1 MKPRLV
7 RTCQPYRPDFPEHP
21 RITTATPT
29 LLVLTDPCV
38 PQLRML
44 EPFRER
50 VHLVIGP
57 TLEAVADAAP
67 SADAILVWTASRD
80 LLQQVFA
87 LAGRVRWVHSR
98 SAGLDTLLFPAL
110 VDSPVPLT
118 NSSGVYSRS
127 LGEFVAAGVL
137 FFAKDLH
144 RMQRNQAAGRWEP
157 FDVEMAHNKTM
168 GIVGYGDIG
177 HSAAHLAKALGMH
190 VIALRR
196 RPEQS
201 RGDPLVDE
209 MLGTDRLMELMVRS
223 DYVVMA
229 APLTPDTLGL
239 VSADAIAAVRPSGVL
254 INVGRGA
261 VIDEPALIDALRHKR
276 IRGAA
281 LDVFA
286 QEPLPAGH
294 PMYGLDNLLLSP
306 HCADHT
312 QTWVDEAMYLFAANL
327 ERLLSVESLRNVVEK
342 RLGY

>member
-1 MKPRLV
+1 MTSTL
-7 RTCQPYRPDFPEHP
+7 
-21 RITTATPT
+21 PT
-29 LLVLTDPCV
+29 LLVLADGTEN
-38 PQLRML
+38 QLRML

-50 VHLVIGP
+50 VRIVIGP
-57 TLEAVADAAP
+57 TLQSVADAAP
-67 SADAILVWTASRD
+67 IADALLIWTASRD
-80 LLQQVFA
+80 LVQQVFA
-87 LAGRVRWVHSR
+87 QTPRLRWVHSR
-98 SAGLDTLLFPAL
+98 SAGLDSLLFPAL

-127 LGEFVAAGVL
+127 LGEFVALGVL

-144 RMQRNQAAGRWEP
+144 RMQRNQAAGRWAP
-157 FDVEMAHNKTM
+157 YDVDMAEGKTM

-177 HSAAHLAKALGMH
+177 RAAARLAKGLGMH

-201 RGDPLVDE
+201 QGDPLVDE
-209 MLGTDRLMELMVRS
+209 VMGNDRLHELMARS
-223 DYVVMA
+223 DYVVVT
-229 APLTPDTLGL
+229 APLTPDTRGL
-239 VSADAIAAVRPSGVL
+239 VSAQAIAAMKPGAVM

-261 VIDEPALIDALRHKR
+261 VIDEPALIDALRQRR

-286 QEPLPAGH
+286 QEPLPDGH

-312 QTWVDEAMYLFAANL
+312 LTWIDDAMVFFTDNL
-327 ERLLSVESLRNVVEK
+327 ERFLRGEPLRNVVEK

>member
-1 MKPRLV
+1 MTSTL
-7 RTCQPYRPDFPEHP
+7 
-21 RITTATPT
+21 PT
-29 LLVLTDPCV
+29 LLVLADGTEN
-38 PQLRML
+38 QLRML

-50 VHLVIGP
+50 VRIVIGP
-57 TLEAVADAAP
+57 TLQSVADAAP
-67 SADAILVWTASRD
+67 IADALLIWTASRD
-80 LLQQVFA
+80 LVQQVFA
-87 LAGRVRWVHSR
+87 QTPRLRWVHSR
-98 SAGLDTLLFPAL
+98 SAGLDSLLFPAL

-127 LGEFVAAGVL
+127 LGEFVALGVL

-144 RMQRNQAAGRWEP
+144 RMQRNQAAGRWAP
-157 FDVEMAHNKTM
+157 YDMDMAEGKTM

-177 HSAAHLAKALGMH
+177 RAAARLAKGLGMH

-201 RGDPLVDE
+201 QGDPLVDE
-209 MLGTDRLMELMVRS
+209 VMGNDRLHELMARS
-223 DYVVMA
+223 DYVVVT
-229 APLTPDTLGL
+229 APLTPDTRGL
-239 VSADAIAAVRPSGVL
+239 VSAQAIAAMKPGAVM

-261 VIDEPALIDALRHKR
+261 VIDEPALIDALRQRR

-286 QEPLPAGH
+286 QEPLPDGH

-312 QTWVDEAMYLFAANL
+312 LTWIDDAMVFFTDNL
-327 ERLLSVESLRNVVEK
+327 ERFLRGEPLRNVVEK

>member
-1 MKPRLV
+1 MTSTL
-7 RTCQPYRPDFPEHP
+7 
-21 RITTATPT
+21 PT
-29 LLVLTDPCV
+29 LLVLADGTET
-38 PQLRML
+38 QLRML
-44 EPFRER
+44 EPFRDR
-50 VHLVIGP
+50 ARIVIGP
-57 TLEAVADAAP
+57 SLQSVADAAP
-67 SADAILVWTASRD
+67 MADALLVWTASRD
-80 LLQQVFA
+80 LVQQVFA
-87 LAGRVRWVHSR
+87 QAPRLRWVHSR
-98 SAGLDTLLFPAL
+98 SAGLDSLLFPAL

-127 LGEFVAAGVL
+127 LGEFVALGVL

-144 RMQRNQAAGRWEP
+144 RMQRNQAAGRWAP
-157 FDVEMAHNKTM
+157 FDVDMAEGQTM

-177 HSAAHLAKALGMH
+177 RAAARLAKALGMQ

-201 RGDPLVDE
+201 QGDPLVDE
-209 MLGTDRLMELMVRS
+209 VVGNDRLLELMARS
-223 DYVVMA
+223 DYVVVA
-229 APLTPDTLGL
+229 APLTPDTRGL
-239 VSADAIAAVRPSGVL
+239 VSAQAIAAMKPSAVM

-261 VIDEPALIDALRHKR
+261 IIDEPALIDALRHKR

-286 QEPLPAGH
+286 QEPLPDGH

-312 QTWVDEAMYLFAANL
+312 RTWIDDAMVFFTGNL
-327 ERLLSVESLRNVVEK
+327 ERFLRGEPLRNVVEK

>member
-1 MKPRLV
+1 MTSSL
-7 RTCQPYRPDFPEHP
+7 
-21 RITTATPT
+21 PT
-29 LLVLTDPCV
+29 LLVLADGTE

-44 EPFRER
+44 EPYRDR
-50 VHLVIGP
+50 VRIVIGP
-57 TLEAVADAAP
+57 TLASVADAAP
-67 SADAILVWTASRD
+67 AADALLLWTASRD
-80 LLQQVFA
+80 LVQQVFA
-87 LAGRVRWVHSR
+87 QAPRLRWVHSR
-98 SAGLDTLLFPAL
+98 SAGLDSLLFPAL

-127 LGEFVAAGVL
+127 LGEFVALGVL

-144 RMQRNQAAGRWEP
+144 RMQRNQAAGRWAP
-157 FDVEMAHNKTM
+157 FDVDMAEGKTM

-177 HSAAHLAKALGMH
+177 RAAARLAKALDMR
-190 VIALRR
+190 VLALRR

-201 RGDPLVDE
+201 QGDPLVDE
-209 MLGTDRLMELMVRS
+209 VMGNERLLDLMARS
-223 DYVVMA
+223 DYVVVA
-229 APLTPDTLGL
+229 APLTPDTRGL
-239 VSADAIAAVRPSGVL
+239 VSAQAIAAMKPDAVM

-261 VIDEPALIDALRHKR
+261 IIDEPALIDALRHKR

-286 QEPLPAGH
+286 EEPLPAGH

-312 QTWVDEAMYLFAANL
+312 RTWIDDAMVFFTGNL
-327 ERLLSVESLRNVVEK
+327 ERFLRGEPLRNVVEK

>member
-1 MKPRLV
+1 MTSTL
-7 RTCQPYRPDFPEHP
+7 
-21 RITTATPT
+21 PT
-29 LLVLTDPCV
+29 LLVLADGTET
-38 PQLRML
+38 QLRML

-50 VHLVIGP
+50 VRIVIGSS
-57 TLEAVADAAP
+57 LQSVADAAP
-67 SADAILVWTASRD
+67 TADALLLWTASRD
-80 LLQQVFA
+80 LVQQVFA
-87 LAGRVRWVHSR
+87 LAPRLRWVHSR
-98 SAGLDTLLFPAL
+98 SAGLDSLLFPAL

-127 LGEFVAAGVL
+127 LGEFVALGVL

-144 RMQRNQAAGRWEP
+144 RMQRNQAAGRWAP
-157 FDVEMAHNKTM
+157 FDVDMAEGQTM

-177 HSAAHLAKALGMH
+177 RAAARLAKALGMQ

-201 RGDPLVDE
+201 QGDPLVDE
-209 MLGTDRLMELMVRS
+209 VMGNDRLLELMARS
-223 DYVVMA
+223 DYVVVA
-229 APLTPDTLGL
+229 APLTPDTRGL
-239 VSADAIAAVRPSGVL
+239 VSAQAIAAMKPSAVM

-261 VIDEPALIDALRHKR
+261 IIDEPALIDALRHKR

-286 QEPLPAGH
+286 QEPLPDGH

-312 QTWVDEAMYLFAANL
+312 RTWIDDAMVFFTGNL
-327 ERLLSVESLRNVVEK
+327 ERFLRGEPLRNVVEK

>member
-1 MKPRLV
+1 M
-7 RTCQPYRPDFPEHP
+7 
-21 RITTATPT
+21 TTAIPT
-29 LLVLTDPCV
+29 LLVLADPSE
-38 PQLRML
+38 PRLRML

-50 VHLVIGP
+50 VRIVIGP
-57 TLEAVADAAP
+57 TLESVADTAP
-67 SADAILVWTASRD
+67 SADAILVWAASRD
-80 LLQQVFA
+80 LLRQVFA
-87 LAGRVRWVHSR
+87 LAPRARWVHCR

-144 RMQRNQAAGRWEP
+144 RMQRNQAAGRWEQ
-157 FDVEMAHNKTM
+157 FDVEMAHDKTM

-177 HSAAHLAKALGMH
+177 RSAAHLARALGMR

-209 MLGTDRLMELMVRS
+209 ALGTDRLLELMARS
-223 DYVVMA
+223 DYVV

-239 VSADAIAAVRPSGVL
+239 VSAEAIAAMKPSGVM

-312 QTWVDEAMYLFAANL
+312 QTWIDDAMHFFTANL
-327 ERLLSVESLRNVVEK
+327 KRFLSGEPLLNVVEK

>member
-1 MKPRLV
+1 M
-7 RTCQPYRPDFPEHP
+7 
-21 RITTATPT
+21 TTALPT
-29 LLVLTDPCV
+29 LLVLADPSE

-44 EPFRER
+44 EPFRDR
-50 VHLVIGP
+50 VRIVVGP

-87 LAGRVRWVHSR
+87 LAVRTRWVHSR

-144 RMQRNQAAGRWEP
+144 RMQRNQAAGRWEQ
-157 FDVEMAHNKTM
+157 FDVEMAHQKTM

-177 HSAAHLAKALGMH
+177 RSAAHLAKALGMH

-196 RPEQS
+196 RPGQS
-201 RGDPLVDE
+201 QGDPLVDE
-209 MLGTDRLMELMVRS
+209 ALGGDRLLELMARS
-223 DYVVMA
+223 DYVVVA
-229 APLTPDTLGL
+229 APLTPDTRGL
-239 VSADAIAAVRPSGVL
+239 VSADAIAAMKPSGVL

-312 QTWVDEAMYLFAANL
+312 STWIDDAMHFFTGNL
-327 ERLLSVESLRNVVEK
+327 ERFLQGEPLRNVVEK

>member
-1 MKPRLV
+1 MTSSL
-7 RTCQPYRPDFPEHP
+7 
-21 RITTATPT
+21 PT
-29 LLVLTDPCV
+29 LLVLADGTE

-44 EPFRER
+44 EPYRDR
-50 VHLVIGP
+50 VRIVIGP
-57 TLEAVADAAP
+57 TLASVADAAP
-67 SADAILVWTASRD
+67 AADALLLWTASRD
-80 LLQQVFA
+80 LVQQVFA
-87 LAGRVRWVHSR
+87 QAPRLRWVHSR
-98 SAGLDTLLFPAL
+98 SAGLDSLLFPAL

-127 LGEFVAAGVL
+127 LGEFVALGVL

-144 RMQRNQAAGRWEP
+144 RMQRNQAAGRWAP
-157 FDVEMAHNKTM
+157 FDVDMAEGKTM

-177 HSAAHLAKALGMH
+177 RAAARLAKALDMR

-201 RGDPLVDE
+201 QGDPLVDE
-209 MLGTDRLMELMVRS
+209 VMGNERLLDLMARS
-223 DYVVMA
+223 DYVVVA
-229 APLTPDTLGL
+229 APLTPDTRGL
-239 VSADAIAAVRPSGVL
+239 VSAQAIAAMKPDAVM

-261 VIDEPALIDALRHKR
+261 IIDEPALIDALRHKR

-286 QEPLPAGH
+286 EEPLPPGH

-312 QTWVDEAMYLFAANL
+312 RTWIDDAMVFFTGNL
-327 ERLLSVESLRNVVEK
+327 ERFLRGEPLRNVVEK

>member
-1 MKPRLV
+1 MTSSL
-7 RTCQPYRPDFPEHP
+7 
-21 RITTATPT
+21 PT
-29 LLVLTDPCV
+29 LLVLADGTE

-44 EPFRER
+44 EPYRDR
-50 VHLVIGP
+50 VRIVIGP
-57 TLEAVADAAP
+57 TLASVADAAP
-67 SADAILVWTASRD
+67 AADALLLWTASRD
-80 LLQQVFA
+80 LVQQVFA
-87 LAGRVRWVHSR
+87 QAPRLRWVHSR
-98 SAGLDTLLFPAL
+98 SAGLDSLLFPAL

-127 LGEFVAAGVL
+127 LGEFVALGVL

-144 RMQRNQAAGRWEP
+144 RMQRNQAAGRWAP
-157 FDVEMAHNKTM
+157 FDVDMAEGKTM

-177 HSAAHLAKALGMH
+177 RAAARLAKALDMR
-190 VIALRR
+190 VLALRR

-209 MLGTDRLMELMVRS
+209 VVGNERLLDLMARS
-223 DYVVMA
+223 DYVVVA
-229 APLTPDTLGL
+229 APLTPDTRGL
-239 VSADAIAAVRPSGVL
+239 VSAQAIAAMKPDAVM

-261 VIDEPALIDALRHKR
+261 IIDEPALIDALRHKR

-286 QEPLPAGH
+286 EEPLPAGH

-312 QTWVDEAMYLFAANL
+312 RTWIDDAMVFFTGNL
-327 ERLLSVESLRNVVEK
+327 ERFLRGEPLRNVVEK